1 MNNAKEIQEQYR
13 QYRDALYNEYP
24 QAMRFEQS
32 KKRLAQI
39 LMLLCLA
46 VHLSDLY
53 RTGTAAGAV
62 TGYQILKT
70 LCSMGAEMIFL
81 LAAMGPRRQLAPM
94 LYLLGLYRLV
104 FLGSTDFF
112 LTEALTTLS
121 QTGFQQE
128 PLAAAITLCAIL
140 YGLLV
145 LAAALWLTL
154 VPKNKI
160 LAEQSEQLYLKLQKF
175 AADHPI
181 K

>member
-13 QYRDALYNEYP
+13 KYRDALYNECP
-24 QAMRFEQS
+24 QAARFERS
-32 KKRLAQI
+32 KKRFAQI

-46 VHLSDLY
+46 VHLFDLY
-53 RTGTAAGAV
+53 RTGTAAGTV
-62 TGYQILKT
+62 TGYEILRT
-70 LCSMGAEMIFL
+70 ISAMGAELIFL
-81 LAAMGPRRQLAPM
+81 LAAMGPRRQLTPM

-104 FLGSTDFF
+104 FLGGADFF

-121 QTGFQQE
+121 QTGFGQE

-140 YGLLV
+140 YGLLI
-145 LAAALWLTL
+145 LATTLWLTL
-154 VPKNKI
+154 VPKNKV
-160 LAEQSEQLYLKLQKF
+160 LAEQLEQLHLKLQKF